1 MLVGM
6 THRIGQKGQVVI
18 PKDPRDDLGLQ
29 PGMEVAFSRD
39 GEAVRVVPVRPGT
52 TLRGRYK
59 GSGMAARLE
68 ADRRS
73 EPR

>member
-1 MLVGM
+1 M
-6 THRIGQKGQVVI
+6 THKIGQKGQVVI
-18 PKDPRDDLGLQ
+18 PKELRDGLGFH

-39 GEAVRVVPVRPGT
+39 GESVRVMPVRSGAS
-52 TLRGRYK
+52 LGGRFK
-59 GSGMAARLE
+59 KSGMTARLE